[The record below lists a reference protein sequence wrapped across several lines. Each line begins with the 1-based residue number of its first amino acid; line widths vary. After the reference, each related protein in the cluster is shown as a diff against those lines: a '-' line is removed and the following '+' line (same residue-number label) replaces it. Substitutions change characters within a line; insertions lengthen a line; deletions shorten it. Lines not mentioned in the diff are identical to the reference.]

1 MDAHLSISVGE
12 LDCVSDQVDQ
22 HLLDAVDINF

>member
-12 LDCVSDQVDQ
+12 LDSVSDQVDQ